1 MITRYLTDLKE
12 AIRPEQLDM
21 LQRVFDKACAT
32 AHITKNSPQAE
43 GLAATLFH
51 LFRSRIEDEE
61 RLEDMLSQIN
71 FL

>member
-1 MITRYLTDLKE
+1 MITEHLTDLKE

-21 LQRVFDKACAT
+21 LQRVFDAACT
-32 AHITKNSPQAE
+32 SAHIAKNTPQAE

-51 LFRSRIEDEE
+51 LFQSGIEDEDK
-61 RLEDMLSQIN
+61 LLGMLAEIE